1 MSPILV
7 SVAVLGSLAIA
18 GAVMLYYTSKKFHVP
33 EDSRVAQI
41 ESHLAGANCGGCGL
55 SGCHAFACKCVE
67 QGNLEGLHCPGSPE
81 GTLDKIAAILGCE
94 SSAESRSVAVL
105 RCNGNCNNRTQL
117 YNYEGAGNCA
127 VLDATGVGTSG
138 CSYGCLG
145 CGDCVSVCPFGAI
158 AIGEYG
164 LPVIDHS
171 ICTGCGKCTT
181 ECPRNLL
188 ELRPEADCGMVW
200 VACAS
205 RDRGAIARKIC
216 AGACI
221 GCGKCLKECAFG
233 AISVSD
239 NLSYID
245 PDNCQGCSK
254 CVGVCPT
261 GAILTNYSLHA
272 TDKQA

>member
-1 MSPILV
+1 M
-7 SVAVLGSLAIA
+7 
-18 GAVMLYYTSKKFHVP
+18 
-33 EDSRVAQI
+33 
-41 ESHLAGANCGGCGL
+41 
-55 SGCHAFACKCVE
+55 
-67 QGNLEGLHCPGSPE
+67 
-81 GTLDKIAAILGCE
+81 
-94 SSAESRSVAVL
+94 
-105 RCNGNCNNRTQL
+105 
-117 YNYEGAGNCA
+117 
-127 VLDATGVGTSG
+127 
-138 CSYGCLG
+138 
-145 CGDCVSVCPFGAI
+145 
-158 AIGEYG
+158 GEYG

-233 AISVSD
+233 AISVND

-245 PDNCQGCSK
+245 PDNCHGCSK

-261 GAILTNYSLHA
+261 GAILTNFSLHA